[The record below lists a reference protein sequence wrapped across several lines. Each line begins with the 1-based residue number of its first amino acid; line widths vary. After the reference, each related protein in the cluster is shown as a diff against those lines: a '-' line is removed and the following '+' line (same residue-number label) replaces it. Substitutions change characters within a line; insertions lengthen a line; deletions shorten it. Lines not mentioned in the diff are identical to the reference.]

1 MTYGATRVPRRA
13 GVGLVVLGVIA
24 LGAPFVA
31 KGAGLAQP
39 DYSGGFEGYKSSRV
53 QLQLRGG
60 AHAPE
65 SVRFQ
70 ATEVVLACETESSR
84 ATLGPI
90 TVRFDGRDSFEGAS
104 YSVAADGS
112 ASYLKLRGRLLPGG
126 RAQGYIFYFEQHPE
140 TAPYEADCSTN
151 GGRYRWHARRVR

>member
-1 MTYGATRVPRRA
+1 VDRGEGAVRRA

-24 LGAPFVA
+24 LGAPVVA
-31 KGAGLAQP
+31 KGAGFAKP
-39 DYSGGFEGYKSSRV
+39 DYSGGFEGYKASRV

-60 AHAPE
+60 DQNPAR
-65 SVRFQ
+65 VRFQ
-70 ATEVVLACETESSR
+70 ATKVLLACETESSR

-90 TVRFDGRDSFEGAS
+90 TVRFDGPDSFEGAR

-112 ASYLKLRGRLLPGG
+112 ASYLKLRGELLPGG

-140 TAPYEADCSTN
+140 TTPYEADCNTN
-151 GGRYRWHARRVR
+151 GGRYRWRARRVR